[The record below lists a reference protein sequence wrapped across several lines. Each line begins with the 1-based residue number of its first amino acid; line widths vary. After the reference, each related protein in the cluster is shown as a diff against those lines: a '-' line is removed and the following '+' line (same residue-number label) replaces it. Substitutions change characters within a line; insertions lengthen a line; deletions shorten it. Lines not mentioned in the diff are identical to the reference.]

1 MIGTDGSLTYSNGGH
16 NAPVLLSADGVRR
29 LETGGVVLGLFEHAV
44 FEEETLSLSP
54 GDVIIAFSD
63 GVSEAL
69 NEGGEEFMDHRLLA
83 SIDAHRAKAPQAM
96 LDALLADVRAFCGQA
111 TPSDD
116 VTMVVVRYDG

>member
-1 MIGTDGSLTYSNGGH
+1 MRPDKKGDYEVGYGKPPRHTRFKRGRSGNPRGRHPGSRNLST
-16 NAPVLLSADGVRR
+16 VL
-29 LETGGVVLGLFEHAV
+29 
-44 FEEETLSLSP
+44 
-54 GDVIIAFSD
+54 
-63 GVSEAL
+63 SEAL

-111 TPSDD
+111 TPNDD